1 MSGVFKRGASPSFK
15 TFSPSL
21 TREGEKGGRL
31 PTNIYKRAFRNAS
44 RASSLKIVRGIGGY
58 APKYDSRVGGWE
70 ERGFVQKCLGNTL
83 ANVII

>member
-1 MSGVFKRGASPSFK
+1 V
-15 TFSPSL
+15 
-21 TREGEKGGRL
+21 RL
-31 PTNIYKRAFRNAS
+31 INNTYKRLFRNTS

-58 APKYDSRVGGWE
+58 APKYDSRVGGRE